1 MKSGFQN
8 ILRKMA
14 QSAYSNVAMAGR
26 NRTHGDE
33 TPMKRLVMI
42 GAALAVATTTAFAA
56 GEVMTSVPSHSVTV
70 TDWYKQSVYDTQ
82 NNKIGDIKDVLVDSD
97 GRINAL
103 IISVGGFL
111 GAGEKDVAVKFDAVK
126 KTEKNNSVQ
135 LTMNASKDELKSA
148 PGLKYDKQSTSWVP
162 DRSNNK

>member
-1 MKSGFQN
+1 MQ
-8 ILRKMA
+8 
-14 QSAYSNVAMAGR
+14 
-26 NRTHGDE
+26 
-33 TPMKRLVMI
+33 RLLMI

-56 GEVMTSVPSHSVTV
+56 GEVMTSVPSQSVTV

-82 NNKIGDIKDVLVDSD
+82 NNKIGDVKDVLVDSD

-103 IISVGGFL
+103 ILSVGGFL

-126 KTEKNNSVQ
+126 KTEKDNSVR
-135 LTMNASKDELKSA
+135 LTMNANKDDLKSA

-162 DRSNNK
+162 DNNKNSNK

>member
-1 MKSGFQN
+1 
-8 ILRKMA
+8 
-14 QSAYSNVAMAGR
+14 
-26 NRTHGDE
+26 
-33 TPMKRLVMI
+33 MI
-42 GAALAVATTTAFAA
+42 GAALAVATATAFAA

-82 NNKIGDIKDVLVDSD
+82 NNKIGDVKDVLVDAD

-103 IISVGGFL
+103 IVSVGGFL

-126 KTEKNNSVQ
+126 KSEKDNSVR
-135 LTMNASKDELKSA
+135 LTMNANKDELKSA

-162 DRSNNK
+162 DRSNNNKNSK

>member
-1 MKSGFQN
+1 
-8 ILRKMA
+8 
-14 QSAYSNVAMAGR
+14 
-26 NRTHGDE
+26 
-33 TPMKRLVMI
+33 MKRLLMI
-42 GAALAVATTTAFAA
+42 GAALAVATGTAFAA

-82 NNKIGDIKDVLVDSD
+82 NNKIGDIKDVLVDAD

-103 IISVGGFL
+103 IVSVGGFL

-126 KTEKNNSVQ
+126 KSEKDNSVR

-162 DRSNNK
+162 DRSNNNNNSK

>member
-1 MKSGFQN
+1 
-8 ILRKMA
+8 
-14 QSAYSNVAMAGR
+14 
-26 NRTHGDE
+26 
-33 TPMKRLVMI
+33 MKRLLMI
-42 GAALAVATTTAFAA
+42 GAALAVATGTAFAA

-82 NNKIGDIKDVLVDSD
+82 NNKIGDIKDVLVDD
-97 GRINAL
+97 EGRVNAL
-103 IISVGGFL
+103 IVSVGGFL

-126 KTEKNNSVQ
+126 KSEKDNSVS

-162 DRSNNK
+162 DRSNSNNNNK

>member
-1 MKSGFQN
+1 
-8 ILRKMA
+8 
-14 QSAYSNVAMAGR
+14 
-26 NRTHGDE
+26 
-33 TPMKRLVMI
+33 MKRLLMI

-82 NNKIGDIKDVLVDSD
+82 NNKIGDVKDVLVDAD

-126 KTEKNNSVQ
+126 KTEKDNSVR

-148 PGLKYDKQSTSWVP
+148 PGMKYDKQSTTWVP
-162 DRSNNK
+162 DRSKNSSK